1 MSRPILPLHQR
12 AGDPLPICQWWAG
25 CERVAQ
31 LAVAHPVLE
40 WVATCRECARRIRRE
55 DDQ

>member
-1 MSRPILPLHQR
+1 MSRPIVPLHQG

-40 WVATCRECARRIRRE
+40 WVATCRDCARRIRQE